1 MSVYSMTG
9 YAAVQSN
16 SAASGEQEQAGTD
29 TNTRLG
35 VEIRSVNSRFLD
47 LAFRLPDAIRAELK
61 ATAEKEGRTMSNMI
75 LRLITE
81 GLESRR
87 IAK

>member
-1 MSVYSMTG
+1 MILDFTAMCITVHIESITAM
-9 YAAVQSN
+9 A
-16 SAASGEQEQAGTD
+16 
-29 TNTRLG
+29 NTKL
-35 VEIRSVNSRFLD
+35 
-47 LAFRLPDAIRAELK
+47 LAFRLSDAIRAELK

-87 IAK
+87 VTK

>member
-1 MSVYSMTG
+1 MILDFTAMCITVHIESITTM
-9 YAAVQSN
+9 A
-16 SAASGEQEQAGTD
+16 
-29 TNTRLG
+29 NTKL
-35 VEIRSVNSRFLD
+35 
-47 LAFRLPDAIRAELK
+47 LAFRLPDEIRAELK

-87 IAK
+87 IAQ

>member
-1 MSVYSMTG
+1 M
-9 YAAVQSN
+9 AK
-16 SAASGEQEQAGTD
+16 
-29 TNTRLG
+29 TNL
-35 VEIRSVNSRFLD
+35 
-47 LAFRLPDAIRAELK
+47 LAFRLPDAIRAEIK

-87 IAK
+87 GVK

>member
-1 MSVYSMTG
+1 MILDFTAMCITAYRESITTM
-9 YAAVQSN
+9 A
-16 SAASGEQEQAGTD
+16 
-29 TNTRLG
+29 NTKL
-35 VEIRSVNSRFLD
+35 

>member
-1 MSVYSMTG
+1 M
-9 YAAVQSN
+9 A
-16 SAASGEQEQAGTD
+16 
-29 TNTRLG
+29 NTKL
-35 VEIRSVNSRFLD
+35 
-47 LAFRLPDAIRAELK
+47 LAFRLPDEIRAELK

>member
-1 MSVYSMTG
+1 MILDVTAMCITVHSESITEM
-9 YAAVQSN
+9 A
-16 SAASGEQEQAGTD
+16 
-29 TNTRLG
+29 NTKL
-35 VEIRSVNSRFLD
+35 

-87 IAK
+87 AGK

>member
-1 MSVYSMTG
+1 MILDFTAMCITVHSESITPM
-9 YAAVQSN
+9 A
-16 SAASGEQEQAGTD
+16 
-29 TNTRLG
+29 NTKL
-35 VEIRSVNSRFLD
+35 
-47 LAFRLPDAIRAELK
+47 LAFRIPSAIRAELK

>member
-1 MSVYSMTG
+1 MILDL
-9 YAAVQSN
+9 AAMCITVHSESITPMAN
-16 SAASGEQEQAGTD
+16 AK
-29 TNTRLG
+29 L
-35 VEIRSVNSRFLD
+35 

-81 GLESRR
+81 GLDSRR
-87 IAK
+87 VAK

>member
-1 MSVYSMTG
+1 MILDLTAMCITAYRESITLM
-9 YAAVQSN
+9 A
-16 SAASGEQEQAGTD
+16 
-29 TNTRLG
+29 NTKL
-35 VEIRSVNSRFLD
+35 
-47 LAFRLPDAIRAELK
+47 LAFRIPDVIRAELK

-87 IAK
+87 DAK

>member
-1 MSVYSMTG
+1 MILDYFAMCITVHSESITPM
-9 YAAVQSN
+9 A
-16 SAASGEQEQAGTD
+16 
-29 TNTRLG
+29 NTKL
-35 VEIRSVNSRFLD
+35 

>member
-1 MSVYSMTG
+1 MILDFTAMCITAYRESITAM
-9 YAAVQSN
+9 A
-16 SAASGEQEQAGTD
+16 
-29 TNTRLG
+29 NTKL
-35 VEIRSVNSRFLD
+35 
-47 LAFRLPDAIRAELK
+47 LAFRIPDAIRAELK

-75 LRLITE
+75 LRMITE